1 MYQLKQI
8 QDISQFQC
16 KIDFFFSQSSIFK
29 SDEATC
35 IPLLLFM
42 SEMKLDLLMKQS
54 NFLFLLGSALKLQLA
69 YSVYSS
75 ASPTTTETQLFSNV
89 FTGYVIS
96 CKQSLQMQIS
106 LKFHFDN
113 RISRISRNPLRKNA
127 YRGSRRPD
135 VTNVTLALSS
145 ISPRD
150 FYHLL
155 KRIKEGVFISAL
167 GRTSTDVLRSKRP

>member
-1 MYQLKQI
+1 M
-8 QDISQFQC
+8 
-16 KIDFFFSQSSIFK
+16 KIDLS
-29 SDEATC
+29 
-35 IPLLLFM
+35 
-42 SEMKLDLLMKQS
+42 MKQS

-69 YSVYSS
+69 YSVYSN
-75 ASPTTTETQLFSNV
+75 ASPITTETQLFSNV

-113 RISRISRNPLRKNA
+113 RISRNPLRKNA
-127 YRGSRRPD
+127 YRGPRRPD

-145 ISPRD
+145 ISPRN